1 MENRNTLEV
10 RKVGE
15 KQPFEG
21 KGEDAIQALQRIAEE
36 IYASFEKGDI
46 PRIKIPLRTKSN
58 LEFVKKSGV
67 WKLGRQMG
75 ERSAKKLTGAL
86 MLLRTMYLIKFIEE
100 MMEGNKTSTLREM
113 YYISEGWKYGHF
125 SDQNESN
132 ALVEDLEAITH
143 LLREEFRLRPE
154 ENGASLIGNIVISEV
169 NRKGQVKTIHCSRDV
184 GDAGYTIPSN
194 VEKDRITFKEW
205 DADFVLAIECGGMF
219 DRLAE
224 NRFDEEHRAILVHLK
239 GQPARSTRRLLK
251 RMNTECNLP
260 VVVFTDCDPW
270 SFRIFA
276 SVAYG
281 AISTAYISDY
291 LATPSAEFLG
301 VSPSDIQNY
310 DLPSDKLNE
319 KDIQALNELKSDP
332 RFDDEFWRSEIDL
345 MLESNRKAEQQSLAK
360 YGLEFV
366 SSTYLPEKLSEMGIL
381 KR

>member
-1 MENRNTLEV
+1 M
-10 RKVGE
+10 GE
-15 KQPFEG
+15 KQPSQGDE
-21 KGEDAIQALQRIAEE
+21 KGHEALHALQGIAEE
-36 IYASFEKGDI
+36 IYGSFEKGDV
-46 PRIKIPLRTKSN
+46 PRVKIPLRTKSN

-67 WKLGRQMG
+67 WKLGKDTG

-86 MLLRTMYLIKFIEE
+86 MLLRTMYLVKFIEE
-100 MMEGNKTSTLREM
+100 MMDGNKTSTLREM
-113 YYISEGWKYGHF
+113 YYISEGWKHGHF
-125 SDQNESN
+125 SDQGESN
-132 ALVEDLEAITH
+132 ALVEDLEASTH

-154 ENGASLIGNIVISEV
+154 ENGASLIGNIVMAEV
-169 NRKGQVKTIHCSRDV
+169 NRKGQTKRIHCSRDI

-194 VEKDRITFKEW
+194 VEHDRLSFKDC

-224 NRFDEEHRAILVHLK
+224 NGFDEDNRAILIHLK

-251 RMNTECNLP
+251 RLNTECNLP

-276 SVAYG
+276 SVTYG

-291 LATPSAEFLG
+291 LATPTAEFLG
-301 VSPSDIQNY
+301 VTPSDIQNY

-319 KDIQALNELKSDP
+319 KDVQALNELKSDP
-332 RFDDEFWRSEIDL
+332 RFDDPFWRSEIDM
-345 MLESNRKAEQQSLAK
+345 MLEANKKAEQQSLAK

-366 SSTYLPEKLSEMGIL
+366 SSTYLPEKLSDMGML